1 MPQTYAP
8 IIAGAGG
15 ILLEAPDTL
24 PSVGVL
30 ALAVDAAGKMSSVAF
45 PSTTRETLGLAT
57 TDSPTFAG
65 VTAAT
70 FGVSSGSVIHIDS
83 DGSNPCSISALSNRI
98 DIATNGSFRFSV
110 NSGAG
115 YQLSVRASD
124 VLFYASANVG
134 AHNTYD
140 LGTTFQKWR
149 TAYLV
154 NLQTSVIQGS
164 DNTLEQRNGTT
175 GQKSRIY
182 KTYTSATSG
191 EWLELDATGDASNF
205 DIASSIGSAGGTAR
219 GIRIGGKNAA
229 GTFTSWLRFDTSGVA
244 TFAGAINTNNAF
256 IDFTSATTGTKWRID
271 YNIPGAGQ
279 RWQCVNSNGTIAVDL
294 SGRADQRRLEFANTA
309 NTYIGLASI
318 GSGDSS
324 RNGFRYFTTGG
335 GGGVQ
340 LIASS
345 GTGLIDA
352 KLRMG
357 GVNSSFPMLKQ
368 TGTTINFCLADDS
381 AAAPISASN
390 ALFYKVNTSA
400 TSYEALQIDATGDA
414 SNFDIAASIG
424 SAGGT
429 ARGIRIG
436 GKNAAGTFTSW
447 IEFLTNGRQRQ
458 FGVETYNVG
467 TAVGHQVIGG
477 SFLWGHNN
485 SGLVLNSGNRIG
497 WAGGIESSPSHV
509 IIPVGST
516 IDTRSGAGFRVR
528 NSSNT
533 DYESLE
539 CKAITASGTING
551 RASTTSAATAP
562 IKIATGVLMT
572 TPEVGAIEYDG
583 TNLYFTDS
591 GGVRRTLA
599 VV

>member
-1 MPQTYAP
+1 LSFGTTGAATFGGSVFTSVLDLGTFGPFQRKISASGNYNVAMLSSIGSFIFVGDSTTGA
-8 IIAGAGG
+8 IIGGGG
-15 ILLEAPDTL
+15 IKIASDQGLQFMLGKSFGLNAMSFANL
-24 PSVGVL
+24 SSPSVGVL
-30 ALAVDAAGKMSSVAF
+30 KIESGAYGSG
-45 PSTTRETLGLAT
+45 TLGSLQ
-57 TDSPTFAG
+57 AG
-65 VTAAT
+65 AAT
-70 FGVSSGSVIHIDS
+70 FSG
-83 DGSNPCSISALSNRI
+83 
-98 DIATNGSFRFSV
+98 
-110 NSGAG
+110 
-115 YQLSVRASD
+115 
-124 VLFYASANVG
+124 
-134 AHNTYD
+134 
-140 LGTTFQKWR
+140 
-149 TAYLV
+149 
-154 NLQTSVIQGS
+154 
-164 DNTLEQRNGTT
+164 
-175 GQKSRIY
+175 
-182 KTYTSATSG
+182 
-191 EWLELDATGDASNF
+191 
-205 DIASSIGSAGGTAR
+205 
-219 GIRIGGKNAA
+219 
-229 GTFTSWLRFDTSGVA
+229 
-244 TFAGAINTNNAF
+244 
-256 IDFTSATTGTKWRID
+256 
-271 YNIPGAGQ
+271 NI
-279 RWQCVNSNGTIAVDL
+279 T
-294 SGRADQRRLEFANTA
+294 
-309 NTYIGLASI
+309 
-318 GSGDSS
+318 
-324 RNGFRYFTTGG
+324 
-335 GGGVQ
+335 
-340 LIASS
+340 
-345 GTGLIDA
+345 
-352 KLRMG
+352 
-357 GVNSSFPMLKQ
+357 
-368 TGTTINFCLADDS
+368 
-381 AAAPISASN
+381 ASN
-390 ALFYKVNTSA
+390 ALFHKVNTSA

-572 TPEVGAIEYDG
+572 TPEAGAIEYDG
-583 TNLYFTDS
+583 TDLYFTDS
-591 GGVRRTLA
+591 GGVRRQLA

>member
-8 IIAGAGG
+8 IRAGAGG

-45 PSTTRETLGLAT
+45 PATTRETLGLAT
-57 TDSPTFAG
+57 TDSVAFANGTFAST
-65 VTAAT
+65 VTASVFNHAIAPKFAVNGSVVGSVGAAGFSVRGDKYIGFT
-70 FGVSSGSVIHIDS
+70 SGSDY
-83 DGSNPCSISALSNRI
+83 SIP
-98 DIATNGSFRFSV
+98 V
-110 NSGAG
+110 
-115 YQLSVRASD
+115 D
-124 VLFYASANVG
+124 VFLHRDAA
-134 AHNTYD
+134 
-140 LGTTFQKWR
+140 
-149 TAYLV
+149 
-154 NLQTSVIQGS
+154 
-164 DNTLEQRNGTT
+164 NTLAQRNGTN
-175 GQKSRIY
+175 GQKSRVY
-182 KTYTSATSG
+182 KTFTSATSG